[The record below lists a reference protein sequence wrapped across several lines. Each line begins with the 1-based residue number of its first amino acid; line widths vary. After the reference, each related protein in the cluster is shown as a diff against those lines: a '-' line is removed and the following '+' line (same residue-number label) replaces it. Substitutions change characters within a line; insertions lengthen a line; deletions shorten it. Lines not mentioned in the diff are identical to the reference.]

1 MNIRLKTKHLRKNN
15 LVYNTKYYID
25 KNDILDLKVPIYIKE
40 IIKDN
45 LKLFSTIF
53 DTNDNDVANLLC
65 TQFNNKYDKFEISTI
80 DNIYDLYDDSSCPS
94 GTSYLNGKCAPICQ
108 KASV

>member
-1 MNIRLKTKHLRKNN
+1 MDIRLRTKHLRKNN
-15 LVYNTKYYID
+15 LVHNATYYID

-65 TQFNNKYDKFEISTI
+65 AQFNNKYDKFDISTI
-80 DNIYDLYDDSSCPS
+80 NSVYDLYDNP
-94 GTSYLNGKCAPICQ
+94 GTRCSIGNCAPIR
-108 KASV
+108 

>member
-1 MNIRLKTKHLRKNN
+1 MDIRLRTGNAS
-15 LVYNTKYYID
+15 YYID
-25 KNDILDLKVPIYIKE
+25 KSDILYLKFPIYVKN

-65 TQFNNKYDKFEISTI
+65 AQFNSRYEKFDITPMDSV
-80 DNIYDLYDDSSCPS
+80 YDLYSNIDCAP
-94 GTSYLNGKCAPICQ
+94 GARCINGKCVPIR
-108 KASV
+108 